1 MGHSSKTVYWV
12 SKCEALIPRTSLS
25 LCLSDMFDLAGKAS
39 ATRDAKREKI
49 AALEKMLKDWEMAQ
63 WIKHLPHR
71 CEDWTTNLQNQWESA
86 AQWLLLTATLG
97 GWERDPQNEQA
108 S

>member
-1 MGHSSKTVYWV
+1 MCLVADYGMDPRVYPP
-12 SKCEALIPRTSLS
+12 IFSLS

-63 WIKHLPHR
+63 YTRALVM
-71 CEDWTTNLQNQWESA
+71 
-86 AQWLLLTATLG
+86 
-97 GWERDPQNEQA
+97 QA
-108 S
+108 